1 MVDLFVKDVTNTKF
15 NNSYFK
21 IDSLDLTLDDIK
33 RLIHKRYDI
42 KEKYILF
49 SEEGIYIY
57 NNLKLNTLNKLNQSK
72 FISLRMHIR
81 IGMP

>member
-1 MVDLFVKDVTNTKF
+1 MVNLFVKDVTNTKF

-49 SEEGIYIY
+49 SEGGKYIY
-57 NNLKLNTLNKLNQSK
+57 NNLKLNKLNQSK